1 MIIGIKIVLPKD
13 ERLKTSREFSTI
25 YNLKRSVANP
35 LLILYVGRK
44 KADPSISTKVGFVV
58 GKKVHKR
65 AVKRNRAKRLMRET
79 YKNIRNTD
87 EFLLKNYEFLIF
99 LARIPILEADYNQV
113 HAGVTDCFKKA
124 AKRFNL

>member
-1 MIIGIKIVLPKD
+1 MLPKD

-25 YNLKRSVANP
+25 YRLKKSVANP

-44 KADPSISTKVGFVV
+44 KQDASVPTKAGFVV

-65 AVKRNRAKRLMRET
+65 AVKRNRAKRLMREA
-79 YKNIRNTD
+79 YRNIRKTD
-87 EFLLKNYEFLIF
+87 KFLLNSYEYLIF

-113 HAGVTDCFKKA
+113 YEAVLDCFKKA
-124 AKRFNL
+124 SKKLS

>member
-1 MIIGIKIVLPKD
+1 MLPKD

-35 LLILYVGRK
+35 LLILYTGRK
-44 KADPSISTKVGFVV
+44 KSDSSIPTKVGFVV

-65 AVKRNRAKRLMRET
+65 AVKRNRAKRLIREA
-79 YKNIRNTD
+79 YRNIRKTD
-87 EFLLKNYEFLIF
+87 EFLLKDYEYLIF

-113 HAGVTDCFKKA
+113 YEAVLDCFKKA
-124 AKRFNL
+124 SKKFS

>member
-1 MIIGIKIVLPKD
+1 MLPTG
-13 ERLKTSREFSTI
+13 ERLKTSREFTTI

-44 KADPSISTKVGFVV
+44 KTDPAIPTKVGFVV

-65 AVKRNRAKRLMRET
+65 AVKRNRAKRLTREA
-79 YKNIRNTD
+79 YRHIRNTD
-87 EFLLKNYEFLIF
+87 EFLLKDYEYLIF

-113 HAGVTDCFKKA
+113 YDAVIDCFKKA
-124 AKRFNL
+124 HKKFG

>member
-1 MIIGIKIVLPKD
+1 MLPRD

-25 YNLKRSVANP
+25 YNLRRSVANP

-44 KADPSISTKVGFVV
+44 KIDPAIQTKVGFVV

-65 AVKRNRAKRLMRET
+65 ANKRNRAKRLMREA
-79 YKNIRNTD
+79 YRNIRKTD
-87 EFLLKNYEFLIF
+87 EFLLKDYEYLIF

-113 HAGVTDCFKKA
+113 YEAVLDCFKKA
-124 AKRFNL
+124 CRKFTL

>member
-1 MIIGIKIVLPKD
+1 VLPSN
-13 ERLKTSREFSTI
+13 ERLKTSKEFSTI

-44 KADPSISTKVGFVV
+44 KTDPSIPTKVGFVV

-65 AVKRNRAKRLMRET
+65 ANKRNRAKRLMREA
-79 YKNIRNTD
+79 YRNIRKTD
-87 EFLLKNYEFLIF
+87 EFLLKDYEYLIF

-113 HAGVTDCFKKA
+113 YDAVKDCFRKA
-124 AKRFNL
+124 SKRLS